1 MNEWRDE
8 ALNARW
14 IRRHALFA
22 PFGVFA
28 ATAALA
34 YLTDPGQ
41 RDIPALVDSA
51 GALVDLGAV
60 LYSMAAVLI
69 ERGIKAMFWALEQ
82 REKWRN
88 AFREEGREEGRKE
101 GRKEGREEGR
111 TEGYATAQKEF
122 SARLQPL
129 ADERGVSVDE
139 LLRQLDDDR
148 AKRNGA

>member
-41 RDIPALVDSA
+41 REIPALVDSA

-60 LYSMAAVLI
+60 LYGMAAVLI

-88 AFREEGREEGRKE
+88 AFREEGRA
-101 GRKEGREEGR
+101 
-111 TEGYATAQKEF
+111 EGYATAQKEF
-122 SARLQPL
+122 SERLRDAQKN
-129 ADERGVSVDE
+129 GVSVDE
-139 LLRQLDDDR
+139 FLRELDDDAR